1 MADLL
6 EERADD
12 FARTESRNTGKP
24 LKFSSAFDV
33 PLTIDNLRFFAAAAR
48 NLEGKASGE
57 YLEGLT
63 STIRREPIGVCASIA
78 PWNYPLNMAAWKIG
92 PALAAGNTVVLKPAE
107 LTPLTALMLGRL
119 ALDAGLPPGVLN
131 VIPGPGPEVGG
142 VLARHED
149 VALISVTGSTRTGAS
164 VMREAA
170 GTVKR
175 VHMELGGK
183 APFVVFA
190 DADLEAAAEGA
201 IVGAFANCGQDCTAA
216 TRIYVDDSVR
226 DAFMQRFLHKV
237 DRLVVGDPMDDVD
250 QPRAARLV
258 CISVT
263 ASTPS
268 SSAPVAAG
276 ATAER
281 GGELPDGPGAYYP
294 PTVITGAAQD
304 SEIVQ
309 NEVFGPVVCVLGF
322 DSRRRG
328 VRARPTTRATASPPR
343 PGRATSSAP
352 SAPPASWR
360 PARSGSTSTWRSD
373 PRCPTAG
380 SRAPASA
387 RTCPCTRSRSTRRSS
402 TWSSSS
408 PALPRKDWYDAV
420 STPEDDMTTD
430 ADIHL
435 ERVTKRVR
443 RDDGGRRP
451 DAVDPARRVLRAARP
466 LRLRQDHH
474 AADGRRLRGPDRG
487 PHLPRRRRR
496 HAAAAVQARRQHGLP
511 VVRAVPAPDRRE
523 ERRRSGSSARRSASP
538 T

>member
-1 MADLL
+1 MSIADKAQAHALLIDGQEVPSTATRTVYDPATGEPIAEVADATAADAERAVAAARAAFRSGVWSRITPGERAAVLDRMADLL

-33 PLTIDNLRFFAAAAR
+33 PLTIDNIRFFAAAAR

-57 YLEGLT
+57 YLDGLT

-92 PALAAGNTVVLKPAE
+92 PALAAGNTVVLKPSE

-142 VLARHED
+142 ALARHED

-170 GTVKR
+170 RTVKR

-190 DADLEAAAEGA
+190 DADIEAAAEGA

-216 TRIYVDDSVR
+216 TRIYVDDRVR
-226 DAFMQRFLHKV
+226 DAFLERFLAKV
-237 DRLVVGDPMDDVD
+237 DRLVVGDPMDDATNLGPLVSLTQRD
-250 QPRAARLV
+250 RVHAFVERAQ
-258 CISVT
+258 SD
-263 ASTPS
+263 
-268 SSAPVAAG
+268 G

-322 DSRRRG
+322 ADDDE
-328 VRARPTTRATASPPR
+328 AFAKANDTRYGLA
-343 PGRATSSAP
+343 
-352 SAPPASWR
+352 
-360 PARSGSTSTWRSD
+360 
-373 PRCPTAG
+373 
-380 SRAPASA
+380 ASA
-387 RTCPCTRSRSTRRSS
+387 WTRDVFRAQRAARELEAGTVWINEHLAIGSEMPHGGVKGSGFGKDMSMY
-402 TWSSSS
+402 
-408 PALPRKDWYDAV
+408 ALEEYTAVKHVVFELTGASRKDWYDAV
-420 STPEDDMTTD
+420 STPE
-430 ADIHL
+430 
-435 ERVTKRVR
+435 
-443 RDDGGRRP
+443 
-451 DAVDPARRVLRAARP
+451 
-466 LRLRQDHH
+466 
-474 AADGRRLRGPDRG
+474 
-487 PHLPRRRRR
+487 
-496 HAAAAVQARRQHGLP
+496 
-511 VVRAVPAPDRRE
+511 
-523 ERRRSGSSARRSASP
+523 P

>member
-1 MADLL
+1 MSITDNAQAHALLIDGEDVLTSATRTVRDPSTGEPIAEVADASAADAERAVAAARAAFRRGDWSRITPAERAAVLDRMADLL
-6 EERADD
+6 EERADE

-131 VIPGPGPEVGG
+131 VVPGPGPEVGG

-183 APFVVFA
+183 APFVVFE

-216 TRIYVDDSVR
+216 TRIYVHDDVR
-226 DAFMQRFLHKV
+226 DAFMERLLHKV
-237 DRLVVGDPMDDVD
+237 DRLVVGDPMDDATNLG
-250 QPRAARLV
+250 PLV
-258 CISVT
+258 S
-263 ASTPS
+263 PEQR
-268 SSAPVAAG
+268 
-276 ATAER
+276 ER
-281 GGELPDGPGAYYP
+281 VHA
-294 PTVITGAAQD
+294 
-304 SEIVQ
+304 
-309 NEVFGPVVCVLGF
+309 F
-322 DSRRRG
+322 
-328 VRARPTTRATASPPR
+328 VRA
-343 PGRATSSAP
+343 
-352 SAPPASWR
+352 
-360 PARSGSTSTWRSD
+360 SD
-373 PRCPTAG
+373 RG
-380 SRAPASA
+380 
-387 RTCPCTRSRSTRRSS
+387 
-402 TWSSSS
+402 
-408 PALPRKDWYDAV
+408 
-420 STPEDDMTTD
+420 
-430 ADIHL
+430 
-435 ERVTKRVR
+435 R
-443 RDDGGRRP
+443 RDGG
-451 DAVDPARRVLRAARP
+451 
-466 LRLRQDHH
+466 
-474 AADGRRLRGPDRG
+474 
-487 PHLPRRRRR
+487 PRR
-496 HAAAAVQARRQHGLP
+496 
-511 VVRAVPAPDRRE
+511 
-523 ERRRSGSSARRSASP
+523 
-538 T
+538 

>member
-1 MADLL
+1 MEGQATRTIYDPATGERIADVADATAADAERAVAAARAAFRSGVWSKVTPAERAAVLDRMADLL

-57 YLEGLT
+57 YLDGLT

-92 PALAAGNTVVLKPAE
+92 PALAAGNTVVLKPSE
-107 LTPLTALMLGRL
+107 LTPLTAIMLGDVAR
-119 ALDAGLPPGVLN
+119 DAGLPDDVLT
-131 VIPGPGPEVGG
+131 VLPGPGPEVGG

-149 VALISVTGSTRTGAS
+149 VALISVTGSTRTGTS

-183 APFVVFA
+183 APFVVFR

-201 IVGAFANCGQDCTAA
+201 IVGGFANCGQDCTAA
-216 TRIYVDDSVR
+216 TRIYVDRQVHDE
-226 DAFMQRFLHKV
+226 FMERFLRKV
-237 DRLVVGDPMDDVD
+237 DRLVVGDPMDESTNLGSLVSSTQRDRVHGFVE
-250 QPRAARLV
+250 RAL
-258 CISVT
+258 
-263 ASTPS
+263 
-268 SSAPVAAG
+268 AAG

-281 GGELPDGPGAYYP
+281 GGNVPDGPGAFYP

-322 DSRRRG
+322 ADDDE
-328 VRARPTTRATASPPR
+328 ALALANDTRYGLA
-343 PGRATSSAP
+343 
-352 SAPPASWR
+352 
-360 PARSGSTSTWRSD
+360 
-373 PRCPTAG
+373 
-380 SRAPASA
+380 ASA
-387 RTCPCTRSRSTRRSS
+387 WTRDVFRAQRAARELEAGTVWINEHLAIGSEMPHGGVKGSGFGKDMSMY
-402 TWSSSS
+402 
-408 PALPRKDWYDAV
+408 ALEEYTAVKHVVFELTGAPRKEWYDAV
-420 STPEDDMTTD
+420 STPE
-430 ADIHL
+430 
-435 ERVTKRVR
+435 
-443 RDDGGRRP
+443 
-451 DAVDPARRVLRAARP
+451 
-466 LRLRQDHH
+466 
-474 AADGRRLRGPDRG
+474 
-487 PHLPRRRRR
+487 
-496 HAAAAVQARRQHGLP
+496 
-511 VVRAVPAPDRRE
+511 
-523 ERRRSGSSARRSASP
+523 P